1 MPKLFPREFETYEA
15 NRERLVS
22 HYEGKTVAIRGDEIL
37 GVFDDDLK
45 ALTAVQKRHPVGTF
59 LLKQVKE
66 EEETATIVTPGVVPS

>member
-22 HYEGKTVAIRGDEIL
+22 QHKGKTVAIRGDEIL

-45 ALTAVQKRHPVGTF
+45 ALTAVEKHHPVGTF